1 MELAKRNIH
10 MDVCRCKAS
19 SQMTLE
25 DDVIIS
31 DSRPDAAKL
40 IMDRGNISIEE
51 VKVTDDHAIVRGKL
65 EFQVLYLVEK
75 SAAREEN
82 AGMDIAEMS
91 GSVPFEENVFMEG
104 VKSQDNV
111 DVCWELEDL
120 SISLINSRKIGVQ
133 SVVNL
138 KLSCREIYEEEA
150 AVDLYSTEPVEF
162 RKKMLDAAT
171 VAIKK
176 KDLFRVKEE
185 VEVPGSFPNIVSMV
199 WSSVTPSQLEFKALD
214 DKIAIQGE
222 LRAFFLYRGEGEE
235 EELCHYETA
244 IPFAGSLDCSGCR
257 EGMIPEI
264 AYTAQLR
271 EVEARPDFDGEERVI
286 TFELCLD
293 LDIYLYEEEKIELLS
308 DVYGVVKEVTAVE
321 KDAAACRLLCR
332 CSGKAKLADH
342 FRSEEEGISIH
353 KVLHT
358 ACELQITDQ
367 NVMENG
373 IEINGV
379 VQLRIFH
386 ENSNENN
393 RYGVIR
399 AALPFSYVLETE
411 EIHEN
416 CTYRI
421 QPLVEQVSVSV
432 IDQAEVDVKCVLFFR
447 ANVFSH
453 WEEKIV
459 KEVVVSE
466 PDAEK
471 MAALPGIAV
480 YMVKDGESL
489 WDIGKR
495 YYVPVSV
502 LRQTNELADDH
513 VKAGDKILIVKGF

>member
-1 MELAKRNIH
+1 MELVKRNIH

-51 VKVTDDHAIVRGKL
+51 VKVTDDHVVVRGKL
-65 EFQVLYLVEK
+65 EFQVLYLAEK
-75 SAAREEN
+75 STAKEN
-82 AGMDIAEMS
+82 RDIAEMP
-91 GSVPFEENVFMEG
+91 GSIPFEENVFMEG
-104 VKSQDNV
+104 VKAQDSVN
-111 DVCWELEDL
+111 VCWEIEDL
-120 SISLINSRKIGVQ
+120 SISLINSRKIGIQ
-133 SVVNL
+133 SVVSL
-138 KLSCREIYEEEA
+138 KLSCREICEEEA

-162 RKKMLDAAT
+162 RKKLLDVAT
-171 VAIKK
+171 IAIKK

-185 VEVPGSFPNIVSMV
+185 VEVPGSFPNIRSLI
-199 WSSVTPSQLEFKALD
+199 WSSVTPSQLEFKALE

-222 LRAFFLYRGEGEE
+222 LRAFFLYSGEGDE

-244 IPFAGSLDCSGCR
+244 IPFAGSLDCGGCR

-264 AYTAQLR
+264 AYTPQLR

-293 LDIYLYEEEKIELLS
+293 LDIALYEEEKTELLS
-308 DVYGVVKEVTAVE
+308 DVYGVVKEVSAVE
-321 KDAAACRLLCR
+321 QDAAVCRLLCR
-332 CSGKAKLADH
+332 SSGKAKLADH
-342 FRSEEEGISIH
+342 FRSEEEGVSIH

-358 ACELQITDQ
+358 ACELQVTEQSIL
-367 NVMENG
+367 ENG
-373 IEINGV
+373 MELSGV
-379 VQLRIFH
+379 VRLRIFH
-386 ENSNENN
+386 ENTNENN
-393 RYGVIR
+393 KYGVIK
-399 AALPFSYVLETE
+399 ATLPFSHVLEAE
-411 EIHEN
+411 GINEG
-416 CTYRI
+416 CTYQI
-421 QPLVEQVSVSV
+421 QSFVEQISVSV

-447 ANVFSH
+447 ANVFSQ
-453 WEEKIV
+453 WKEKIV
-459 KEVVVSE
+459 KEILISD
-466 PDAEK
+466 PDPEK

-502 LRQTNELADDH
+502 LKQTNELADDQ
-513 VKAGDKILIVKGF
+513 VRAGDKILIVKGF